1 MKKSLFFLFFATT
14 SAFAGFDGWQ
24 NSVRGSMTMY
34 EYYTTNYDTKFV
46 LGCGLSKGNRI
57 LTLSVE
63 NNEPFKT
70 RGVLSFNVSVDGND
84 TYALKSGIWP
94 DDSTTYVRNPPQA
107 LLQEIK
113 NGNIAD
119 IEIYKGTELIFKN
132 VYSLKGSGEAL
143 NNIYQKCAL

>member
-1 MKKSLFFLFFATT
+1 MKKSLLFLFFATT
-14 SAFAGFDGWQ
+14 SASAGFDGWQ
-24 NSVRGSMTMY
+24 SSVHERITMH
-34 EYYTTNYDTKFV
+34 EHYTTNYDTKFV
-46 LGCGLSKGNRI
+46 LGCGLSKGNRF
-57 LTLSVE
+57 LTLSVV
-63 NNEPFKT
+63 NNEPFKA
-70 RGVLSFNVSVDGND
+70 RGVLSFNVSVDAHD
-84 TYALKSGIWP
+84 TYGLKSGIWP

-143 NNIYQKCAL
+143 KNIYQKCAL